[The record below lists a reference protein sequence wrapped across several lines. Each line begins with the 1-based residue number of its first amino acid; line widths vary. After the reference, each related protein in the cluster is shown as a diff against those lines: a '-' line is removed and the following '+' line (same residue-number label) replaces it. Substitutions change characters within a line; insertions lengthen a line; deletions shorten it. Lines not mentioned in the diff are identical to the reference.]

1 MHRAA
6 SLLLAVACLGL
17 AAAAEPERRVRGN
30 AIVSKREPAVR
41 IEVPKAAVYAGA
53 DRFVLYEIA
62 DCELHAF
69 VEVDADRR
77 VRRLYWIQ
85 FEGYLDSRP
94 ELHHRYDSPRKAS
107 IDGREFVIDTW
118 LDAEDDRRTPGSDG
132 EHVRALIR
140 AKGFVVPPDRM
151 SVRLVHLLDEAK
163 RKELMLIYSEY
174 LAPTGFEPKAL
185 RPGGERHG
193 EWADIERELIA
204 RALSR
209 FYIRFSA
216 EAKP

>member
-1 MHRAA
+1 MRRAA
-6 SLLLAVACLGL
+6 SLVLVVAGLGL
-17 AAAAEPERRVRGN
+17 AAAAEPERTVRGN
-30 AIVSKREPAVR
+30 ALVSKREPAVR

-94 ELHHRYDSPRKAS
+94 ELHHRYDSPRNAK

-151 SVRLVHLLDEAK
+151 SVRLVYLLDEAK
-163 RKELMLIYSEY
+163 RKELMLIYSED
-174 LAPTGFEPKAL
+174 LAPTGHAPQQL
-185 RPGGERHG
+185 RPGGERHA
-193 EWADIERELIA
+193 EWAELERELVK
-204 RALSR
+204 RALTAFDLR
-209 FYIRFSA
+209 FPGP
-216 EAKP
+216 KP

>member
-1 MHRAA
+1 MRAA
-6 SLLLAVACLGL
+6 STLLALACLGL
-17 AAAAEPERRVRGN
+17 LAAAAPERKVRGST
-30 AIVSKREPAVR
+30 IVSKREPAVK
-41 IEVPKAAVYAGA
+41 IEVPRTAVYAGA

-77 VRRLYWIQ
+77 VRRIYWIQ

-94 ELHHRYDSPRKAS
+94 ELHHRYDSPRKAK

-151 SVRLVHLLDEAK
+151 TVRLVHLLDEAK
-163 RKELMLIYSEY
+163 RKELMLIYSED
-174 LAPTGFEPKAL
+174 LAPTGHTPQQL
-185 RPGGERHG
+185 RPDGERRA
-193 EWADIERELIA
+193 EWDALERELVK
-204 RALSR
+204 RALTG
-209 FYIRFSA
+209 FDVRFSGA
-216 EAKP
+216 RP